1 MPRASRLALLLLLL
15 ALPAQPAAPRATT
28 ATVVP
33 RATCVFVHQAF
44 AGKCTERPE
53 IPEGS
58 TAKQACASV
67 LSCLNDVRCIKTYCQ
82 ATTLRTDWKLE
93 SAK

>member
-1 MPRASRLALLLLLL
+1 MRGLRVALVLLFLI
-15 ALPAQPAAPRATT
+15 ALPPQPAAPRATT
-28 ATVVP
+28 ATASP

-58 TAKQACASV
+58 SAKQACASV
-67 LSCLNDVRCIKTYCQ
+67 LRCLNDVRCIETYCQ
-82 ATTLRTDWKLE
+82 ATTLRTNWKLE

>member
-1 MPRASRLALLLLLL
+1 MPRAARLALVLLLL
-15 ALPAQPAAPRATT
+15 ALPARPAAPRAST

-53 IPEGS
+53 IPKGS
-58 TAKQACASV
+58 SAKHACASV
-67 LSCLNDVRCIKTYCQ
+67 LRCLNDVGCIETYCQ
-82 ATTLRTDWKLE
+82 ATTLRTNWKLE